1 MECGAGAAFAAGR
14 RRRGT
19 KLSRRDIPPI
29 GMIGF
34 EIAGIL
40 MLLSLGVGLLVG
52 TSWNIHAL
60 DLRYRSLAT
69 ERRELNDWR
78 RALQEASL
86 AASSPAA
93 TRTDGERD
101 IERVRP
107 VFAGVEYGRTGE
119 TWQNVTSLNNRRR

>member
-1 MECGAGAAFAAGR
+1 M
-14 RRRGT
+14 T
-19 KLSRRDIPPI
+19 
-29 GMIGF
+29 GMW
-34 EIAGIL
+34 IAGIL
-40 MLLSLGVGLLVG
+40 MLLSLGAGLLMG

-69 ERRELNDWR
+69 ERRELNEWR
-78 RALQEASL
+78 RSLQEACS

-93 TRTDGERD
+93 TRADGERD

-119 TWQNVTSLNNRRR
+119 TWQNVTSLNNRRH